1 MASNLRVDQITS
13 STTGSVSI
21 GTATF
26 TGGLSGDITG
36 LNVTGVITA
45 TTLNQ
50 NVSGVVTATSFNA
63 TSNIT
68 VGDSFIN
75 ATSIGIGTTTTAG
88 RNAGVGTA
96 AGTLIYNTTTDQL
109 EVYTPDGWQVGAK
122 SPFIVSSPTVTA
134 DTSSRPGWAVFSFT
148 SPGSLVVAS
157 GNATA
162 EYLVIAGGGGG
173 GNSAG
178 GGGGGGGGGGYLSG
192 SIPLSVGTYTIQVG
206 GGGAGGVADPY
217 PAPSVLQQGKN
228 GTNSFITNPGISSI
242 TSFGGGGGAP
252 GGNTPNTSYPA
263 NPGGSGGGGGY
274 SFPTTGQPGGFGL
287 NPSTP
292 APELAPFGLS
302 FPYGFTQGYNGGNG
316 EGPYPGAGGGGGGG
330 AGGVGETGGTSTR
343 GGDGGVG
350 ETSAIT
356 GSSVTR
362 AGGGGGAGW
371 PSGQEGIGADG
382 GGNGGTSS
390 PPNGSPGTSN
400 TGGGGGGKYGGDPG
414 FSGGNG
420 GSGIVI
426 IAYPTA

>member
-1 MASNLRVDQITS
+1 MTSKIVVNNIEADAGASTV
-13 STTGSVSI
+13 
-21 GTATF
+21 TF
-26 TGGLSGDITG
+26 G
-36 LNVTGVITA
+36 
-45 TTLNQ
+45 
-50 NVSGVVTATSFNA
+50 
-63 TSNIT
+63 SNIV
-68 VGDSFIN
+68 VGNSFIN
-75 ATSIGIGTTTTAG
+75 STSIGIGTTDTTG

-96 AGTLIYNTTTDQL
+96 TGTLIYNTTTDQL
-109 EVYTPDGWQVGAK
+109 EVYSPGGWIVGAQI
-122 SPFIVSSPTVTA
+122 PFVATSPTVSA
-134 DTSSRPGWAVFSFT
+134 NTSSRSGYAVFSFT
-148 SPGSLVVAS
+148 SPGSLVVS
-157 GNATA
+157 QGSVTA

-173 GNSAG
+173 GGSDG

-217 PAPSVLQQGKN
+217 PAPFVLRQGKN

-242 TSFGGGGGAP
+242 TSFGGGGGSP

-274 SFPTTGQPGGFGL
+274 SIPAPGQPGGFGL

-316 EGPYPGAGGGGGGG
+316 EGPAPGAGGGGGGG

-371 PSGQEGIGADG
+371 PSGQQGIGADG

-420 GSGIVI
+420 GSCIVI